1 MASVVVLGALDT
13 KGREVEFL
21 ARLIGARGHQTL
33 TVDTGVLGTPLFR
46 ADISRQEVAEAGGYS
61 LDELIREADRGSAV
75 TAVTKG
81 AVRLVEDL
89 HAARRVDAIV
99 AMGGGAGTTVGTA
112 AMRVLP
118 LGIPKVMV
126 STLASGDVRGF
137 VGVKDIVMIP
147 AIVDISGL
155 NRISRGV
162 FARAAGAVCGML
174 DAAPGA
180 EESSDARLMTAS
192 MFGNTTPCVE
202 RARTVLEAQGY
213 ELLVFHATGSGGQTM
228 ESLIEAGQISGV
240 LDVTTTE
247 WADELVGGVMSAGPH
262 RLEAAA
268 RTGTPAV
275 IAPGCLDMVNFWE
288 PEALPAHLRGRRL
301 YQHNAKQTLVR
312 TTPEENVQLG
322 EIIADKLNASVGAGR
337 RLPAASRRVGDL
349 RRREAVPLA
358 RGGPR
363 PVRYVEVASPAGHPM
378 PRDGLPHQRRA
389 FRRGHGPAPA
399 RHVLREMR
407 SRAFYRSVH
416 DLRSPQGMKFPWIEC
431 ADTCRRLDNT
441 KVHEA
446 HEGHEVYFSC
456 SSWPS
461 CAFVHPAVSACSYF

>member
-1 MASVVVLGALDT
+1 VASVVVLGALDT

-21 ARLIGARGHQTL
+21 TRLIGARGHQTV
-33 TVDTGVLGTPLFR
+33 TVDTGVLGTPLFA
-46 ADISRQEVAEAGGYS
+46 ADVSREQVAEAGGYS
-61 LDELIREADRGSAV
+61 LDELVRQADRGAAVDAV
-75 TAVTKG
+75 TRG
-81 AVRLVEDL
+81 AVRVVKDL

-112 AMRVLP
+112 AMRALP

-174 DAAPGA
+174 DAAPDA
-180 EESSDARLMTAS
+180 AASSPDAPLIAAS

-202 RARTVLEAQGY
+202 RARGVLEAQGY
-213 ELLVFHATGSGGQTM
+213 ELLVFHATGTGGQTM
-228 ESLIEAGQISGV
+228 EGLIEAGQISGV

-288 PEALPAHLRGRRL
+288 PEALPAQFRGRRL
-301 YQHNAKQTLVR
+301 YQHNARQTLVR

-322 EIIADKLNASVGAGR
+322 EIIAGKLNASTGPVAVYLPLRGVSVISAEGKPFHWPEADR
-337 RLPAASRRVGDL
+337 ALFDTLKSRL
-349 RRREAVPLA
+349 
-358 RGGPR
+358 R
-363 PVRYVEVASPAGHPM
+363 PDIPC
-378 PRDGLPHQRRA
+378 
-389 FRRGHGPAPA
+389 
-399 RHVLREMR
+399 REMDCHIND
-407 SRAFYRSVH
+407 APF
-416 DLRSPQGMKFPWIEC
+416 
-431 ADTCRRLDNT
+431 A
-441 KVHEA
+441 EA
-446 HEGHEVYFSC
+446 MAQHLLTMCGVRN
-456 SSWPS
+456 
-461 CAFVHPAVSACSYF
+461 

>member
-1 MASVVVLGALDT
+1 LASVVVLGALDT

-21 ARLIGARGHQTL
+21 SRLIGERGHQTV

-46 ADISRQEVAEAGGYS
+46 ADISRQQVAEAGSYS
-61 LDELIREADRGSAV
+61 LDELRRQADRGAAV
-75 TAVTKG
+75 DAVTKG
-81 AVRLVEDL
+81 AVHVVREL
-89 HAARRVDAIV
+89 HAAGRVDAIV

-112 AMRVLP
+112 AMRALP

-174 DAAPGA
+174 DAAP
-180 EESSDARLMTAS
+180 DASAASPDAPLIAAS

-202 RARTVLEAQGY
+202 HARGVLEGQGY
-213 ELLVFHATGSGGQTM
+213 ELLVFHATGTGGQTM
-228 ESLIEAGQISGV
+228 EGLIEAGQISGV

-288 PEALPAHLRGRRL
+288 PEALPAQFRGRRL
-301 YQHNAKQTLVR
+301 YQHNARQTLVR
-312 TTPEENVQLG
+312 TTPDENVQLG
-322 EIIADKLNASVGAGR
+322 EIIAGKLNASKGPVAVYLPLRGVSVISAEGKPFHWPEADR
-337 RLPAASRRVGDL
+337 ALFDTLKSRL
-349 RRREAVPLA
+349 
-358 RGGPR
+358 R
-363 PVRYVEVASPAGHPM
+363 PDIPC
-378 PRDGLPHQRRA
+378 
-389 FRRGHGPAPA
+389 
-399 RHVLREMR
+399 REMDCHIND
-407 SRAFYRSVH
+407 APFAEAMAQHLLAMCGSVT
-416 DLRSPQGMKFPWIEC
+416 
-431 ADTCRRLDNT
+431 A
-441 KVHEA
+441 
-446 HEGHEVYFSC
+446 
-456 SSWPS
+456 
-461 CAFVHPAVSACSYF
+461 